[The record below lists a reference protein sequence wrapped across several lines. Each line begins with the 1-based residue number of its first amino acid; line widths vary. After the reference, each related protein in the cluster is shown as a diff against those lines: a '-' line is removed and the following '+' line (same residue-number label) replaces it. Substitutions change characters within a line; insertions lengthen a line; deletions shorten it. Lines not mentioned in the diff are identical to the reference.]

1 MKELYM
7 IKLNNKKLSEVN
19 LKNAQD
25 IIQKNIELLNKCEF
39 KKLYDAIYKLIE
51 ESHYDV
57 RVGDLTY
64 IFVSAGIDPLMYMD
78 EIPVQ
83 YFMNNDN
90 LISIDIPNNI
100 KSIGDSAFKACSG
113 LTNIV
118 IPDSVK
124 SIGKAAFGN
133 CRSLKSVIIGN
144 GVDYISKD
152 AFIWCDKLTTVV
164 IGDNVKWIG
173 DSAFHACK
181 SLKNIELPDS
191 IEEIGVAAFGNCKSL
206 TSIKYLGLKKDALLK
221 LNGKNKRWRDWSKIK
236 KIICTDGSIN
246 L

>member
-1 MKELYM
+1 MR
-7 IKLNNKKLSEVN
+7 IKSEVKDF
-19 LKNAQD
+19 LEKHKDLIKQED
-25 IIQKNIELLNKCEF
+25 FE
-39 KKLYDAIYKLIE
+39 KLYNIGKYEI
-51 ESHYDV
+51 SNFIH
-57 RVGDLTY
+57 DLTKV
-64 IFVSAGIDPLMYMD
+64 FFEAGIDPLNYMD
-78 EIPVQ
+78 EIPAQ
-83 YFMNNDN
+83 YLMNCNN
-90 LISIDIPNNI
+90 LVSIDIPNGV
-100 KSIGDSAFKACSG
+100 KSVGDRAFRACSG

-124 SIGKAAFGN
+124 SIGEAAFGE

-173 DSAFHACK
+173 DGAFHACK

-191 IEEIGVAAFGNCKSL
+191 VEEIGVAAFGNCTL
-206 TSIKYLGLKKDALLK
+206 TSIKYLGSKKDALLK
-221 LNGKNKRWRDWSKIK
+221 LNGKNKRWRDWSEIK
-236 KIICTDGSIN
+236 KIICTDGDIN